1 MALVRRFSGRLID
14 WWRRDTLLII
24 RIEKSCMYTLG
35 RGIKLVMLTDMNS
48 YRSRCS
54 RSGPKIPC
62 LLKPIHRFKRKNTSL
77 KLECGSIYL
86 EFLSSEIKSCL
97 SSEMLV

>member
-1 MALVRRFSGRLID
+1 MALVCRFSGRLID
-14 WWRRDTLLII
+14 WWRRDSLLII

-62 LLKPIHRFKRKNTSL
+62 LLKPIHRFKRKNTYSQQ
-77 KLECGSIYL
+77 YL
-86 EFLSSEIKSCL
+86 DLMKMTASKIPKSFGIH
-97 SSEMLV
+97 